1 MNFKE
6 YQHVER
12 FGNTEV
18 EDIEKGVC
26 YIFPKLDGTNASIWA
41 DNKQAQAGSRKR
53 QLTIEKDNAGFCQW
67 VQSNKQRLNDFFD
80 FTSKQELR
88 LFGEW
93 LIPHT
98 IKEYEDSAWRKFYVF
113 DVYSDAEKRYLIFEE
128 YEPLMVAFKM
138 DYLQPIAIIQN
149 PSHQTLTAATN
160 NNHVLMKPG
169 VVGEGVVIKN
179 YKYINRYG
187 RITWAKI
194 VRNEYKQRQGKRKNK
209 NKIPRSGLE
218 KLICSS
224 YITPHLVNKTK
235 AKIINETNDWCS
247 KYISRLLQT
256 VFYDL
261 VNEEMWN
268 ILKKFKNP
276 TINFKQL
283 QNETNKKIKELKPE
297 LF

>member
-1 MNFKE
+1 MNFKQ

-12 FGNTEV
+12 FGSTEV
-18 EDIEKGVC
+18 EGIEKGVC
-26 YIFPKLDGTNASIWA
+26 YIFPKLDGTNASIWF
-41 DNKQAQAGSRKR
+41 DNKQVQAGSRKR

-67 VQSNKQRLNDFFD
+67 VQNNRQRLTHFFEHI
-80 FTSKQELR
+80 SKQELR

-93 LIPHT
+93 LVPHT
-98 IKEYEDSAWRKFYVF
+98 IKEYKHSAWRKFYVF
-113 DVYSDAEKRYLIFEE
+113 DVYSDVEKRYLTFEE
-128 YEPLMVAFKM
+128 YEPLMITFNL
-138 DYLQPIAIIQN
+138 DYLQPIAIVQN

-194 VRNEYKQRQGKRKNK
+194 VRDEYKQCRGKRKNK
-209 NKIPRSGLE
+209 NKIPRNGLE

-224 YITPHLVNKTK
+224 YVTPHLVNKIE
-235 AKIINETNDWCS
+235 AKITNEMNGWSS
-247 KYISRLLQT
+247 KLISRLLQT

-276 TINFKQL
+276 TINFRCL
-283 QNETNKKIKELKPE
+283 QAETNKKIKELNPE